1 MQFTSSTAQSVLL
14 FAATVLPVVHGA
26 IAIGNQIR
34 DGGTHYNVAWTEGLS
49 PCSSDVA
56 IAPESARLCNQNF
69 HIDGTEYYLVGCT
82 DPGTP
87 YAQNPQRL
95 RRVKDDSLY
104 GTCSPVS
111 KKTIDCSGTVHDV
124 VKRYLCG

>member
-1 MQFTSSTAQSVLL
+1 MQLTNSITQVILCLAV
-14 FAATVLPVVHGA
+14 TVLPVARGA

-34 DGGTHYNVAWTEGLS
+34 EGGTHFNVAWIEGLN
-49 PCSSDVA
+49 PCNTDVA
-56 IAPESARLCNQNF
+56 IAPESARECTQNF
-69 HIDGTEYYLVGCT
+69 ELEGEEYYLVGCT

-95 RRVKDDSLY
+95 RRVRDNSLY

-111 KKTIDCSGTVHDV
+111 KKEIGCGGSTHNV
-124 VKRYLCG
+124 VKRYVCG

>member
-1 MQFTSSTAQSVLL
+1 MQLTNSVTQIVFCL
-14 FAATVLPVVHGA
+14 AATVLPVARGA

-34 DGGTHYNVAWTEGLS
+34 EGGTHFNVAWIEGLD
-49 PCSSDVA
+49 PCITDVA
-56 IAPESARLCNQNF
+56 IAPESGRECNRNFRL
-69 HIDGTEYYLVGCT
+69 DGTDYYLVSCT

-87 YAQNPQRL
+87 HAQNPERL
-95 RRVKDDSLY
+95 RRVKDNSLY

-111 KKTIDCSGTVHDV
+111 RKEIDCKGSTHNV